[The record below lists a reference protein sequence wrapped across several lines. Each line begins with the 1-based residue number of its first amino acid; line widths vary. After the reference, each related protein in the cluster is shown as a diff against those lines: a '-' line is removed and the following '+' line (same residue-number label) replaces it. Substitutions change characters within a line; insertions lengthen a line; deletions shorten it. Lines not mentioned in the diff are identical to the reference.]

1 MVESKADFYVAHRY
15 KHEWPCDEEE
25 RELSALVAERIAA
38 LVAYDGIHHREAG
51 AETAHQALDEH
62 EAGNDACDG
71 GRLDVNRERGLVTY
85 AGLVFLLLE
94 ENHADDQVKNAS
106 ADKVDFAFGNAR
118 VQKCPER
125 DEKRK
130 SCDNRRYDR
139 NFYFVVENADDV
151 HVQKTHEARNGVFGV
166 HRESDRD
173 VGKTAGD
180 GDGRCDRLELRVLQV
195 GAQGSEGGDHKDEQ
209 PVVCRKM
216 KI

>member
-1 MVESKADFYVAHRY
+1 MVESKADFYVAHRC

-71 GRLDVNRERGLVTY
+71 GRLDVNRERGLVAHT
-85 AGLVFLLLE
+85 GFVLLLLE
-94 ENHADDQVKNAS
+94 ENHADDKVKNAC
-106 ADKVDFAFGNAR
+106 ADKVRFAFRDAR

-130 SCDNRRYDR
+130 ACDN
-139 NFYFVVENADDV
+139 
-151 HVQKTHEARNGVFGV
+151 
-166 HRESDRD
+166 
-173 VGKTAGD
+173 
-180 GDGRCDRLELRVLQV
+180 
-195 GAQGSEGGDHKDEQ
+195 
-209 PVVCRKM
+209 
-216 KI
+216 